1 MRRVNIADWIG
12 KENDS
17 CAEHVWFYCEP
28 NSSKLDE
35 NEGRRCHVRR
45 QVWGGTLNI
54 VCSQQPLFTPVRM
67 GKLELRNRI
76 VMAPLTRMRAT
87 NPERAPTELHAEYYA
102 QRASAG
108 LIIGECTEISPDGY
122 GWADTPGL
130 WSAEQVRGWRR
141 VTDAVHKKGGLMYAQ
156 LWHTGAMSHPD
167 FFDGALPMSA
177 SDVNPEQESVTP
189 SGKKP
194 TVAPRPMSRDEIR
207 QTVADFGTA
216 AKNAMEAGFDGVQI
230 QANFLY
236 LIAQFLNS
244 ATNLRRDEYGGS
256 TVNRARFLFEIVETV
271 LGFVEPGR
279 VGIKIGPMNVSG
291 AFVANADTLP
301 DMEYVIKKLND
312 YNLAHLLM
320 MGATTDFTGGP
331 LERLAGDGMFQHF
344 RPLYN
349 GHIIANVDMTQ
360 ERGNR
365 LIKTGLADSIAFGRP
380 YIANPD
386 LPERFLAG
394 ATLNEISWPTVY
406 ATGLEGYTDYPA
418 LSVPPGLMR
427 NPALLR

>member
-1 MRRVNIADWIG
+1 MSIA
-12 KENDS
+12 
-17 CAEHVWFYCEP
+17 
-28 NSSKLDE
+28 
-35 NEGRRCHVRR
+35 R
-45 QVWGGTLNI
+45 T
-54 VCSQQPLFTPVRM
+54 QQALFTPVRM

-76 VMAPLTRMRAT
+76 VMAPLTRMRAA
-87 NPERAPTELHAEYYA
+87 NSGHAPTELHAEYYA

-108 LIIGECTEISPDGY
+108 LIIGECTEISPDAY

-130 WSAEQVRGWRR
+130 WNAEQIGGWRG
-141 VTDAVHKKGGLMYAQ
+141 VTDAVHNKGSFMYAQ

-177 SDVNPEQESVTP
+177 SNVNPEQESVTP
-189 SGKKP
+189 SGRKP

-207 QTVADFGTA
+207 QTVTDFGIA

-230 QANFLY
+230 QANYLY

-271 LGFVEPGR
+271 LEFVEPGR

-291 AFVANADTLP
+291 PFLANADTLP

-312 YNLAHLLM
+312 YDLAHLLM

-331 LERLAGDGMFQHF
+331 LEHLAGDGMFQHF

-349 GHIIANVDMTQ
+349 GHLIANVEMTQ

-365 LIKTGLADSIAFGRP
+365 LIKAGLADSIAFGRP
-380 YIANPD
+380 FIANPD
-386 LPERFLAG
+386 LPERFLVG
-394 ATLNEISWPTVY
+394 ATLNEVSWSTVY
-406 ATGLEGYTDYPA
+406 ASGPDGYIDYPA
-418 LSVPPGLMR
+418 LKVAANERPGSSENEQSNLV
-427 NPALLR
+427 ASKK

>member
-1 MRRVNIADWIG
+1 VNIVHSDQ
-12 KENDS
+12 S
-17 CAEHVWFYCEP
+17 
-28 NSSKLDE
+28 
-35 NEGRRCHVRR
+35 
-45 QVWGGTLNI
+45 
-54 VCSQQPLFTPVRM
+54 LFTPVRM
-67 GKLELRNRI
+67 GELELRNRI
-76 VMAPLTRMRAT
+76 VLAPLTRMRAT
-87 NPERAPTELHAEYYA
+87 NSGHAPTELHAQYYA

-108 LIIGECTEISPDGY
+108 LIIGECTEISPDAY

-130 WSAEQVRGWRR
+130 WSAEQIRGWRR
-141 VTDAVHKKGGLMYAQ
+141 VTDAIHKKGGLMYAQ

-167 FFDGALPMSA
+167 FFNGALPMSA
-177 SDVNPEQESVTP
+177 SDVNPAQESVTP

-194 TVAPRPMSRDEIR
+194 TVAPRPMSRNEIR

-216 AKNAMEAGFDGVQI
+216 ARNAMEAGFDGVQI
-230 QANFLY
+230 QANYLY
-236 LIAQFLNS
+236 LIAQFINS
-244 ATNLRRDEYGGS
+244 ATNLRKDEYGGS
-256 TVNRARFLFEIVETV
+256 TVNRARFLFEITETV

-331 LERLAGDGMFQHF
+331 LEHLTGDGMFQHF
-344 RPLYN
+344 RPLYR
-349 GHIIANVDMTQ
+349 GHLIANVEMTQ

-386 LPERFLAG
+386 LPERFLIG
-394 ATLNEISWPTVY
+394 ATLNEVSWPTVY
-406 ATGLEGYTDYPA
+406 ASGPEGYIDYPA
-418 LSVPPGLMR
+418 MQRSFPDEASPTRARRHTEPLLS
-427 NPALLR
+427 

>member
-1 MRRVNIADWIG
+1 MNIA
-12 KENDS
+12 
-17 CAEHVWFYCEP
+17 
-28 NSSKLDE
+28 
-35 NEGRRCHVRR
+35 R
-45 QVWGGTLNI
+45 
-54 VCSQQPLFTPVRM
+54 SQQPLFTPVRM
-67 GKLELRNRI
+67 GKLELPNRI
-76 VMAPLTRMRAT
+76 VMAPLTRMRAADSGY
-87 NPERAPTELHAEYYA
+87 APTDLHAEYYA

-108 LIIGECTEISPDGY
+108 LIISECTEISPDAY

-130 WSAEQVRGWRR
+130 WSAEQIRGWRG
-141 VTDAVHKKGGLMYAQ
+141 VTDAVHNKGSFMYAQ

-189 SGKKP
+189 SGRKP
-194 TVAPRPMSRDEIR
+194 TVAPRPMSSDEIR

-216 AKNAMEAGFDGVQI
+216 AKNAIEAGFDGVQI

-244 ATNLRRDEYGGS
+244 ATNLRQDEYGGS
-256 TVNRARFLFEIVETV
+256 TMNRARFLFQIVETV
-271 LGFVEPGR
+271 LEFVEPGR
-279 VGIKIGPMNVSG
+279 VGIKIGPMNISG
-291 AFVANADTLP
+291 PFVANADTLP

-312 YNLAHLLM
+312 YDLAHLLM

-331 LERLAGDGMFQHF
+331 LEHLAGDGMFQHF
-344 RPLYN
+344 RPLYK

-380 YIANPD
+380 FIANPD

-394 ATLNEISWPTVY
+394 ATLNEVSWPTVY
-406 ATGLEGYTDYPA
+406 AAGPEGYTDYPA
-418 LSVPPGLMR
+418 TQRSSPDEDSPKRAQRQTEPVL
-427 NPALLR
+427 N